1 MIQIIDYRS
10 MIDLIYNEGSD
21 GKYHLFN
28 SVVRSISKTYGDLFE
43 QKEKIRQIATGRKFS
58 EETKKKLSK
67 MRIGRKHKQES
78 IEKMRNFSDKRMRD
92 PITGRYIRRNNNN
105 D

>member
-43 QKEKIRQIATGRKFS
+43 QKEKISF
-58 EETKKKLSK
+58 KLELDTLEH
-67 MRIGRKHKQES
+67 M
-78 IEKMRNFSDKRMRD
+78 MFM
-92 PITGRYIRRNNNN
+92 
-105 D
+105 